1 MIVINKKLFLMKKFL
16 TFIFLISTIV
26 IQAQNTTP
34 APIEQTTEMSF
45 WWKVISIVIGLGLG
59 IGAYMLI
66 KKNPRKD
73 AV

>member
-1 MIVINKKLFLMKKFL
+1 MKTFFMKKFL
-16 TFIFLISTIV
+16 TIIFLFSAIISE
-26 IQAQNTTP
+26 AQNTTP

-59 IGAYMLI
+59 IAAYMLI